1 MSINSDIQKLEP
13 GAIVEVFEVDA
24 EDIGAGTL
32 RFHGYPQDKPV
43 WWQGNR
49 YEPWAIEASGFQRNG
64 EGRQPAPT
72 VRVGNIGVDEHGKP
86 IAGVISAM
94 CRMYGDLVGAR
105 FIRRRTLAKYLDA
118 ANFATTESLSGSM
131 PASDVTIAL
140 SSQAGQLLGITRVN
154 SLEMVDSL
162 GRHELTTIERHNLV
176 RDSSYVYRQ
185 SVELEHIKDYALA
198 PTSEMATLIFGGRAK
213 FSVSRLSASIPFLQ
227 GKVYTASVYLKPLSS
242 DSPVIRLHVP
252 NDTFGGA
259 KQANLR
265 ANGFVFTAN
274 SPDDFGVQS
283 LPGGWF
289 RLWITAAAIATLSSA
304 DVRVIMDGPSEQA
317 NGWLVT
323 GWQVE
328 ESAQPTKYIPTRGSV
343 RYVRDYELNG
353 ENIALGDV
361 PLAGS
366 VLTYDVEASVVQ
378 GNSTADPTQAFPDEI
393 WLIEQRTSSNAEVVE
408 FELSSPL
415 DFQGQQLPARQITT
429 QCAWTRIGG
438 YRGPYC
444 GYTGSAMFD
453 KNDKPVTDPALDV
466 CAGFVSSC
474 QIRLATVQGCLP
486 IEAEIPFGG
495 EPAADRLR

>member
-118 ANFATTESLSGSM
+118 ANFA
-131 PASDVTIAL
+131 
-140 SSQAGQLLGITRVN
+140 
-154 SLEMVDSL
+154 
-162 GRHELTTIERHNLV
+162 
-176 RDSSYVYRQ
+176 
-185 SVELEHIKDYALA
+185 
-198 PTSEMATLIFGGRAK
+198 
-213 FSVSRLSASIPFLQ
+213 
-227 GKVYTASVYLKPLSS
+227 
-242 DSPVIRLHVP
+242 
-252 NDTFGGA
+252 
-259 KQANLR
+259 
-265 ANGFVFTAN
+265 
-274 SPDDFGVQS
+274 
-283 LPGGWF
+283 
-289 RLWITAAAIATLSSA
+289 
-304 DVRVIMDGPSEQA
+304 
-317 NGWLVT
+317 
-323 GWQVE
+323 
-328 ESAQPTKYIPTRGSV
+328 
-343 RYVRDYELNG
+343 
-353 ENIALGDV
+353 
-361 PLAGS
+361 
-366 VLTYDVEASVVQ
+366 Q
-378 GNSTADPTQAFPDEI
+378 GNATADPTQAFPDEI

-408 FELSSPL
+408 FDLSSPL